1 MKLKGCLITDMEKI
15 QDEYYVLFCE
25 NVRKA
30 NKTTK
35 EKYYIKYRDLAQVY
49 SNCHEKMGQVLK
61 FVNDL

>member
-35 EKYYIKYRDLAQVY
+35 EKDYIKYRDLAQVNR
-49 SNCHEKMGQVLK
+49 NCHEKMGQVLK